1 METDR
6 MAKAVNTDGRLE
18 KQLERA
24 LCNMVPLDGGEISER
39 QLEML
44 LSGSVLPGEIAGS
57 DGRLMPRVTKA
68 VEQAIPRTDA
78 RLGSNRLGA
87 APLARRRQ
95 PQPDASAGRIT
106 LFLREGRM
114 TVNARE
120 CPFCGE
126 AMETQA
132 EMCPS
137 CGKSPDKHPSEPALD
152 DGSEPDDMLN
162 SPDTANGRPAQ
173 DEQTADAESSVI
185 EAQTEPV
192 LGDSRR
198 AAQYEIVLHWDGVKS
213 LRGFDLAECNLSSF
227 ELQNAD
233 LCGANLLG
241 ADLRGADLRGANLS
255 KADLRGADLREAN
268 LRKVELVGSD
278 LSWAD
283 LRGADLCGA
292 DLCEANLGKADLH
305 GANLSWANLSS
316 ADLYIADL
324 SEANLNV
331 VNLGRA
337 NLNVANLSRANLS
350 GAHLGGANLCEADL
364 SGAKLCGAY
373 LGGAYLGGADL
384 TEVMLTEARVTDK
397 QLAQAKSLKGATM
410 PDGTIHE

>member
-6 MAKAVNTDGRLE
+6 MAKAVNTDERLE
-18 KQLERA
+18 KQLEKA
-24 LCNMVPLDGGEISER
+24 LCNMVPLDGNKMPER

-68 VEQAIPRTDA
+68 DEQAMPRTDP
-78 RLGSNRLGA
+78 RPGSDRLGA

-95 PQPDASAGRIT
+95 PQPGVSAGRIT

-114 TVNARE
+114 TAHAKE

-137 CGKSPDKHPSEPALD
+137 CGKSPAKHPSEPALD
-152 DGSEPDDMLN
+152 DGSEPGDMLI

-185 EAQTEPV
+185 EVKTEPV

-198 AAQYEIVLHWDGVKS
+198 AAQYEIVLHWDGARS
-213 LRGFDLAECNLSSF
+213 LRGFDLAECNLSGF

-255 KADLRGADLREAN
+255 EADLRGADLREAKLN
-268 LRKVELVGSD
+268 KAEMVGSD

-292 DLCEANLGKADLH
+292 DLGKANVSKAELH

-337 NLNVANLSRANLS
+337 NLNVANLSGARLS
-350 GAHLGGANLCEADL
+350 GAYLGGANLCEADL
-364 SGAKLCGAY
+364 SGANLCGAY
-373 LGGAYLGGADL
+373 LGGAQLGGAALRDAVL
-384 TEVMLTEARVTDK
+384 KEARVTDE
-397 QLAQAKSLKGATM
+397 QLAQAESLEGATM
-410 PDGTIHE
+410 PNGARHR